1 MTPCHSRLF
10 ISAAPVDEESR
21 GSTPHAQY
29 ESLHVPVHAQ
39 VRAQVH
45 SSATGAR
52 PKTRPTKSGDYVDC
66 VRYLSP
72 EGMKFMRRDIAEI
85 VRDTCIEH
93 D

>member
-1 MTPCHSRLF
+1 M
-10 ISAAPVDEESR
+10 PVDEVSR

-39 VRAQVH
+39 ARAQVH

-52 PKTRPTKSGDYVDC
+52 PKTRPTRSSDYVNS

-72 EGMKFMRRDIAEI
+72 EGMRFMRRDVAEI